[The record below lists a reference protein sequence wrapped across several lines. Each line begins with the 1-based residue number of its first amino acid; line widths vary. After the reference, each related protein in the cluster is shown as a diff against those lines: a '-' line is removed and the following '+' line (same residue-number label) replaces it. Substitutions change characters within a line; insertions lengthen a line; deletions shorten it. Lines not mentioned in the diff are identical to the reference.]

1 MERSFATAIAPVIR
15 TTLDHLD
22 EIKRRPTDWD
32 VAQVQD
38 AQIRIQKALQK
49 AERQLKPRGEESW
62 RRVQYALVAWIDE
75 QCISLPWQGGE
86 WWKNNSMEVACY
98 RTKDSHN
105 DFYVYAEDAIR
116 KNDRN
121 AVECFFLC
129 VVLGFRGIYIDLRS
143 QNPEYVERAKEFI
156 ARYQLKHDLRDWL
169 KRTSEFLPIGQSS
182 SRLEFESTEG
192 FGAPPLNGRADFVS
206 SMVFAVIGLGL
217 LLGYL
222 YYQYNGIFGF

>member
-1 MERSFATAIAPVIR
+1 MDRSFATSIAPVIR
-15 TTLDHLD
+15 TALEHLD
-22 EIKRRPTDWD
+22 EIQRRPTDWD

-38 AQIRIQKALQK
+38 AQLRVQKALEK
-49 AERQLKPRGEESW
+49 AERQLKPKGEESW
-62 RRVQYALVAWIDE
+62 SRVQYALIAWIDE
-75 QCISLPWQGGE
+75 QNISLPWQGKE
-86 WWKNNSMEVACY
+86 WWRDNSLEMSYYRSKNA
-98 RTKDSHN
+98 HN

-143 QNPEYVERAKEFI
+143 QNSEYAERAREFI
-156 ARYQLKHDLRDWL
+156 TRNQMKPDLRDWL

-182 SRLEFESTEG
+182 SRLSIESTEG

-206 SMVFAVIGLGL
+206 SLAFAVIGLGA

-222 YYQYNGIFGF
+222 YYLYKTNGGP